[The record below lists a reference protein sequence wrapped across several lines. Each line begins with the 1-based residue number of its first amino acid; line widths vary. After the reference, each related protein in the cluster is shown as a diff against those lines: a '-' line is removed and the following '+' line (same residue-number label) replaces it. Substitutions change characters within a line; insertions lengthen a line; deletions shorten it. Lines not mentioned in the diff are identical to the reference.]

1 MGKRSFKNRVTA
13 QQLDKKKQIETELK
27 VAVLLSKKLKNSPW
41 LSRDSV
47 ASGSSGLKPLR
58 RRELV
63 VFGHILSAARRR
75 QS

>member
-47 ASGSSGLKPLR
+47 ASGGEGALAAASSWC
-58 RRELV
+58 
-63 VFGHILSAARRR
+63 SATF
-75 QS
+75 